1 MKKKFIPLHSQVA
14 MLIFTLARLALE
26 VPRHTDTHTFENKS
40 YHYAAMCQNQAP
52 LQMACFKLMP
62 FINRKMA
69 AIPNPPYI
77 AVVPLCPKG
86 KPVERIP
93 IFWGCIRLPHLSLD
107 GHQTLKKH
115 ICNWIFHGGH
125 DQKGKEKHW
134 KAIIAACHTTLAHLQ
149 PKSQGFVSCQAQEN
163 QQH

>member
-1 MKKKFIPLHSQVA
+1 

-107 GHQTLKKH
+107 GHQTRKNTFAIGSFTAAMTKKA
-115 ICNWIFHGGH
+115 
-125 DQKGKEKHW
+125 KKSTGK
-134 KAIIAACHTTLAHLQ
+134 
-149 PKSQGFVSCQAQEN
+149 P
-163 QQH
+163 